1 MTTPTEGRA
10 PGAGEPGGRGRRG
23 DRARLLVAGAAY
35 AAAFVVGVAVL
46 GLPTEREVV
55 LAWAAG
61 ALVVVSL
68 AGGPLRVGRVLRD
81 WVPFALVLVVYD
93 YSRGWADGAGFP
105 VHWSP
110 QLRADRLLFGGH
122 VPTAWLQER
131 LIDPDHV
138 AWWEVGVGI
147 VYISHFVV
155 PFAVALALYLVDRDR
170 WARFARRFVAVSFLG
185 VATFIVFPA
194 APPWLAAREARQ
206 VASIEAADEGW
217 QRIGRE
223 VGAVLD
229 GAAGGDLGDDLGPD
243 RVGGDG
249 PTDPPRPG
257 DGSAEVSSRI
267 ERAEDRE
274 AVADIR
280 RTTVRGWRVVGLDT
294 ADKVLSK
301 GQASVNLTAAIPSL
315 HTAYALLVAMALW
328 PLVGRWGR
336 AAVAL
341 YPWAMTF
348 TLVVGGEHYV
358 VDVLVGWAYVLI
370 VHLVLDRWERRR
382 VTPVPTRAF
391 EQPEGGR

>member
-1 MTTPTEGRA
+1 LAVTSPS
-10 PGAGEPGGRGRRG
+10 G
-23 DRARLLVAGAAY
+23 DRTRLLVAAGAY
-35 AAAFVVGVAVL
+35 AALFLAGVAVL

-68 AGGPLRVGRVLRD
+68 AGGPFRVGRVLRD

-110 QLRADRLLFGGH
+110 QLRADRFLFAGQ
-122 VPTAWLQER
+122 VPTAWLQDR

-155 PFAVALALYLVDRDR
+155 PFAVAVALYLVDRDR

-194 APPWLAAREARQ
+194 APPWLAARESR
-206 VASIEAADEGW
+206 EAAATAAAVEGW
-217 QRIGRE
+217 QRIGDE
-223 VGAVLD
+223 VGTVLRDAID
-229 GAAGGDLGDDLGPD
+229 GLGIDDLGPD
-243 RVGGDG
+243 GLGPDG
-249 PTDPPRPG
+249 LGP
-257 DGSAEVSSRI
+257 DGSGSDVPVSGPRTGERSIGAAPVI
-267 ERAEDRE
+267 ERAEDRA
-274 AVADIR
+274 AVIDIQ

-315 HTAYALLVAMALW
+315 HTAYALLVTMALW
-328 PLVGRWGR
+328 PLLGRWGR
-336 AAVAL
+336 TFAAL
-341 YPWAMTF
+341 YPAAMTF

-358 VDVLVGWAYVLI
+358 VDVLVGWAYVVV
-370 VHLVLDRWERRR
+370 VHLVLDRWEQRG
-382 VTPVPTRAF
+382 VTDVPTRAF
-391 EQPEGGR
+391 GQPEGDR